1 MTMANSFLPQNN
13 AAQSANVVRKD
24 NLTDV
29 IQGPTSSSDNTS
41 TQQPSSSAPT
51 QPLASNQVVDATGSV
66 IDLGLRRGPVIKK

>member
-13 AAQSANVVRKD
+13 AAQPPNVVRKD

-29 IQGPTSSSDNTS
+29 IQGPVSSSDSTS
-41 TQQPSSSAPT
+41 TQQPSSSAPS
-51 QPLASNQVVDATGSV
+51 QPLASNQVIDATGAI